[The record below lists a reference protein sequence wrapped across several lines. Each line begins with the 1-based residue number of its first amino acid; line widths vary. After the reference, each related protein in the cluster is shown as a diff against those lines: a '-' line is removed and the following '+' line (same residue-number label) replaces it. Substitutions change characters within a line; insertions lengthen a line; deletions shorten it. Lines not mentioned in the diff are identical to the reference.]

1 MLKKKCGI
9 MLASIIMT
17 AFLCLGTFGTA
28 QAAPGVPQLGV
39 VDYLY
44 LIENHPDTAK
54 ANEAL
59 RAEQEQA
66 KKEYEAKAPGLGDKE
81 KQDLDRQLGMRVE
94 QKRQALLKPIADS
107 VNAAM
112 KAVSEAKGMIAVM
125 HKNTVALGGTDITE
139 EVLKKLNGK

>member
-1 MLKKKCGI
+1 MLKKNRGI
-9 MLASIIMT
+9 TLASIIMV
-17 AFLCLGTFGTA
+17 AFLCLGAFGTA

-39 VDYLY
+39 GDYLY
-44 LIENHPDTAK
+44 LIESHPDTPK

-66 KKEYEAKAPGLGDKE
+66 KKEYEAKAPSLGDKE

-112 KAVSEAKGMIAVM
+112 KAVADAKGMIAVL